1 MRWRPIDAIDA
12 NLSYYYQDM
21 DIGGRTENHVLAF
34 GTGKYQEANRV
45 LEPNERTNKLAA
57 LEINADLGFATLTS
71 ATGYSTYNEVGQRDQ
86 TDLLIT
92 LDVEL

>member
-1 MRWRPIDAIDA
+1 MALRWRPIDAIDA

-21 DIGGRTENHVLAF
+21 DVGGRTENHVLAF

-57 LEINADLGFATLTS
+57 LEINCRPRLRDAHVGDGLFDV
-71 ATGYSTYNEVGQRDQ
+71 STR
-86 TDLLIT
+86 
-92 LDVEL
+92 